1 MTPLRDLATR
11 MSRPRSLRALYV
23 QYSNPAAYPPI
34 EHSAHILADAG
45 FDVLLLGTNVLDGS
59 LAFEPHERILV
70 RLRAFRG
77 GGIGQKIHYVMFLLW
92 AAGIATRWRP
102 DWIYASDPLSS
113 PIALVLL
120 LLTGARVVYH
130 EHDSPGLPARARP
143 TLFMRAVLAMRGQLA
158 RRATICVLPNYERA
172 RAFGR
177 ATGRPDSLIVWNC
190 PMRAD
195 ITPVPS
201 RSAGGALRIFYHGS
215 IVPARLPLAV
225 VEALSKVPR
234 TVSLTFAGYETPGHP
249 GYIAALQS
257 EAVRCGVGD
266 RVRYLGTVPAR
277 RDLMRACAECD
288 VGLSLLPSSTDDP
301 NEDAMVGASNKVF
314 DYLASGLAVLVSDR
328 PDWRDTF
335 VAGGFGLACNPA
347 SPESIAA
354 ALLAWLVRPSEREA
368 MADRGRRRI
377 ASEWNYETAFAPI
390 LRRMMAPSLSAPGA
404 DRVATI

>member
-1 MTPLRDLATR
+1 MTH
-11 MSRPRSLRALYV
+11 PRSLRALYV

-45 FDVLLLGTNVLDGS
+45 FDVLLLGTDVLDGS

-77 GGIGQKIHYVMFLLW
+77 GGIGQKINYLMFLLW
-92 AAGIATRWRP
+92 AAGVAIRWRP

-113 PIALVLL
+113 PIALVLRV
-120 LLTGARVVYH
+120 LTGGRVVYH
-130 EHDSPGLPARARP
+130 EHDSPGLPARP
-143 TLFMRAVLAMRGQLA
+143 TRFMRVVLAMRRQLA
-158 RRATICVLPNYERA
+158 RRATICVLPNRERA
-172 RAFGR
+172 RAFGK
-177 ATGRPDSLIVWNC
+177 ATGRRDSLIVWNC

-195 ITPVPS
+195 ITPATS
-201 RSAGGALRIFYHGS
+201 RPAGGALRIFYHGS

-225 VEALSKVPR
+225 LEALSKLPR
-234 TVSLTFAGYETPGHP
+234 TVSLTFAGYETLGHP
-249 GYIAALQS
+249 GYIAALQA
-257 EAVRCGVGD
+257 EAVRFGVSD
-266 RVRYLGTVPAR
+266 RVRFLGTVPAR
-277 RDLMRACAECD
+277 RDLMRTCAECD
-288 VGLSLLPSSTDDP
+288 VGLSLLPSSTEDP

-335 VAGGFGLACNPA
+335 VEGGFGLACDPA

-354 ALLAWLVRPSEREA
+354 ALSAWLASPSEREA
-368 MADRGRRRI
+368 MADRGRRQI
-377 ASEWNYETAFAPI
+377 ASAWNYETAFAPI
-390 LRRMMAPSLSAPGA
+390 LRRMMAPTMSAPGA

>member
-1 MTPLRDLATR
+1 
-11 MSRPRSLRALYV
+11 MSHPRPLRALYV
-23 QYSNPAAYPPI
+23 QYSDPAAYPPI

-45 FDVLLLGTNVLDGS
+45 FDVLLLGTDVLGGS
-59 LAFEPHERILV
+59 LVFEPHERILV
-70 RLRAFRG
+70 RLRGFRG

-92 AAGIATRWRP
+92 TAGVAIRWRP

-113 PIALVLL
+113 PIALVLRA
-120 LLTGARVVYH
+120 LTGGRVIYH
-130 EHDSPGLPARARP
+130 EHDSPGLSASARP
-143 TLFMRAVLAMRGQLA
+143 TLFMRVVLAMRRRLA
-158 RRATICVLPNYERA
+158 RRATMCVLPNQERA
-172 RAFGR
+172 KAFGR
-177 ATGRPDSLIVWNC
+177 ATGRPDALVVWNC
-190 PMRAD
+190 PMRVE
-195 ITPVPS
+195 ITPATS
-201 RSAGGALRIFYHGS
+201 RPAGGALRLFYHGS

-234 TVSLTFAGYETPGHP
+234 TVSLTFAGYETSGHP

-257 EAVRCGVGD
+257 EAVKFGVGD

-335 VAGGFGLACNPA
+335 VEGGFGLACDPA
-347 SPESIAA
+347 SSESIAA
-354 ALLAWLVRPSEREA
+354 ALSAWLARPSEREA
-368 MADRGRRRI
+368 MADRGRRQI

-390 LRRMMAPSLSAPGA
+390 LRRMMAPTLSAAEA
-404 DRVATI
+404 DRVATIS